1 MRVLRIY
8 LMMATVAFAVM
19 LAAAPR
25 AAAGT
30 AVPRDTASAV
40 VPRAFSGPRME
51 HYRDSPEFRYDA
63 SRTRPRGLWDRIRYW
78 FRWLLAELFGAATG
92 TVAGRIISVVVLV
105 GVVAYMATRM
115 AGVRQAP
122 LDRGSSHPREVFVS
136 ESDIH
141 QVDFTRAILAA
152 ADQGNFRLAVRLWYL
167 STLKQLSDKGA
178 IDWRPG
184 KTNYAYLAEVASM
197 PYRAEFASLTADFES
212 SWYGDQP
219 VRQERY
225 HLLERQFMRFH
236 QQIAGS

>member
-8 LMMATVAFAVM
+8 WMMMATVVFAL
-19 LAAAPR
+19 LAQGPRAMAAP
-25 AAAGT
+25 

-40 VPRAFSGPRME
+40 TPRVFSRSRIE
-51 HYRDSPEFRYDA
+51 HYRHSPEFRYDA
-63 SRTRPRGLWDRIRYW
+63 SRTRPRGLWPRIRYW
-78 FRWLLAELFGAATG
+78 MNWLLSQLLGAATG
-92 TVAGRIISVVVLV
+92 TLAGRIISVLVLL
-105 GVVAYMATRM
+105 GVVAYLAIRM

-122 LDRGSSHPREVFVS
+122 LDRGSRHAPEAFIS

-141 QVDFTRAILAA
+141 QVDFSQAIAAA

-167 STLKQLSDKGA
+167 STLKQLSDKGV

-219 VRQERY
+219 VRQEHY
-225 HLLERQFMRFH
+225 HLLERQFTGFH